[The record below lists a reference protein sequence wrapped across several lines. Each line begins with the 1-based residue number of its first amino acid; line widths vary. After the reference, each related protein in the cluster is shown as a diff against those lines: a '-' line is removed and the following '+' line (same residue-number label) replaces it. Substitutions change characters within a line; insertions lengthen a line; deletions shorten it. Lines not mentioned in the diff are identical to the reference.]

1 MLLEKLILEKN
12 VLNVFI
18 HNVCVWRGICL
29 GTHVEIRR
37 QLVGIGSVFVV
48 SGIQLRPSLVAVTFT
63 HCAILPTTRSI
74 LNLYNE
80 SHIND
85 S

>member
-1 MLLEKLILEKN
+1 MLLDKLTLEKN

-48 SGIQLRPSLVAVTFT
+48 SGIQLRDQAWWQ
-63 HCAILPTTRSI
+63 
-74 LNLYNE
+74 
-80 SHIND
+80 
-85 S
+85 